1 MGPAILA
8 GCCLASPRSCT
19 IQLRSSRRQHLA
31 RRHRTGRQ
39 DLGTDARIMYLAHS
53 KAELA
58 VVNVRVF
65 FHWPT
70 NCRNSAIMQPLRYKA
85 RGAAWDGGS
94 IVDNKG

>member
-1 MGPAILA
+1 
-8 GCCLASPRSCT
+8 
-19 IQLRSSRRQHLA
+19 
-31 RRHRTGRQ
+31 
-39 DLGTDARIMYLAHS
+39 MYLAHS